1 MQELTRGTA
10 TALVETEKVADS
22 RYLVRV
28 TGTLD
33 SSSTSAFE
41 RALLPL
47 SKRPETRVTLDLAD
61 VEAIDS
67 AALGVVLRVVK
78 RLHSSFGDL
87 EIVSRAGAVRGTFA
101 ITGLDRLIRVRT
113 WEGDPRPRSTKL
125 KGDCDV
131 RRE

>member
-1 MQELTRGTA
+1 MQELAHGTA
-10 TALVETEKVADS
+10 TALVETEKLADS
-22 RYLVRV
+22 CYLVRV

-47 SKRPETRVTLDLAD
+47 SKRPEMRVTLDLAD

-67 AALGVVLRVVK
+67 AALGVVLRAVK
-78 RLHSSFGDL
+78 RLRSTFGEL
-87 EIVSRAGAVRGTFA
+87 EIVSRAGAVRDTLA

-113 WEGDPRPRSTKL
+113 SEGDLRPRS
-125 KGDCDV
+125 
-131 RRE
+131 